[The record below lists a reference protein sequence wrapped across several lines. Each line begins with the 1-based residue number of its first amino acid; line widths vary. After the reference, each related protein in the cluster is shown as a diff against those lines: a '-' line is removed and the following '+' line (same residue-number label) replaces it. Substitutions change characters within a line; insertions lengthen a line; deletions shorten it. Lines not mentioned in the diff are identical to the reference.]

1 MRGKGSLGVSTKAA
15 IDLATGPCYG
25 ARMSARNSGHSRTAD
40 SPGSPVQSVGDG
52 QAALHLPAAQDGSL
66 ESQIPSAGSA
76 PRVGRAPA
84 KPGKLGRSVPLQ
96 AEGLDSQGAGVGW
109 IAGRLVHVSGL
120 LPGERADVQVQHE
133 SAHTVD
139 AWGTVNRRL
148 SDSPDR
154 TVPPC
159 AGYGLCGGCSLQHL
173 GYEAQ
178 LRWKQEQ
185 LTQALRDLSG
195 FGGSVQAC
203 VSASA
208 AAHSTAD
215 IAPAAVVA
223 AASVDGSD
231 ALRSL
236 PLGYR
241 SRVKLVAAEKKG
253 ISPKDVGGRVYLG
266 AYVPRSHTV
275 LAMEGCKVNAPA
287 LTAIGQTL
295 TQALNQLGIAAYD
308 EATAQGCLR
317 YVLLRESGRG
327 EQQLGL
333 VVAEPPPATT
343 LAQLTQAL
351 TAQHPTLVSIV
362 LHQNRSP
369 GNALLADDEQG
380 LGAQSEDRCLHGE
393 PHLWEDVGGIA
404 LRISARSFF
413 QVHRA
418 VAARIYADVRAQI
431 DGQVGGQNAG
441 QNAGQIAGQI
451 RSSIGAAKGADD
463 ALRVL
468 DVYCGVGGLGLTLAA
483 QIPRIQLRGLEW
495 SASAVADAMASA
507 AGLGLSDRAQFYRG
521 SAESLLADPDLV
533 AWAAGCAAVLLNPPR
548 RGCTPAVLSALLTLR
563 PRNIVYVSCS
573 PENLAR
579 DVLALTR
586 AGYTWLHSTPYDM
599 HPGTPHIESV
609 TLLVDSQGARA
620 G

>member
-1 MRGKGSLGVSTKAA
+1 M
-15 IDLATGPCYG
+15 
-25 ARMSARNSGHSRTAD
+25 
-40 SPGSPVQSVGDG
+40 
-52 QAALHLPAAQDGSL
+52 
-66 ESQIPSAGSA
+66 
-76 PRVGRAPA
+76 
-84 KPGKLGRSVPLQ
+84 
-96 AEGLDSQGAGVGW
+96 
-109 IAGRLVHVSGL
+109 
-120 LPGERADVQVQHE
+120 
-133 SAHTVD
+133 
-139 AWGTVNRRL
+139 
-148 SDSPDR
+148 
-154 TVPPC
+154 
-159 AGYGLCGGCSLQHL
+159 
-173 GYEAQ
+173 
-178 LRWKQEQ
+178 
-185 LTQALRDLSG
+185 
-195 FGGSVQAC
+195 
-203 VSASA
+203 
-208 AAHSTAD
+208 
-215 IAPAAVVA
+215 
-223 AASVDGSD
+223 
-231 ALRSL
+231 
-236 PLGYR
+236 
-241 SRVKLVAAEKKG
+241 
-253 ISPKDVGGRVYLG
+253 YLG

-333 VVAEPPPATT
+333 VVAEPPPAAT

-431 DGQVGGQNAG
+431 DGQVGGQDSGQIAG
-441 QNAGQIAGQI
+441 QLAGQIAGQI
-451 RSSIGAAKGADD
+451 RSPIGAAKGTDD

-483 QIPRIQLRGLEW
+483 QIPRIHLRGLEW
-495 SASAVADAMASA
+495 SASAVADAKASA

-521 SAESLLADPDLV
+521 SAEALLADPDLV

-563 PRNIVYVSCS
+563 PQNIVYVSCS

-609 TLLVDSQGARA
+609 TLLVDSQGAQA